1 MIKGLLKTLALF
13 TLAAV
18 SACSGGG
25 SASLPGSA
33 GAVQQPVIGQAV
45 TRKPSSQSLG
55 LRQGAGVAYVKAQPP
70 ALPPAVRPGASDLAR
85 MLAPLARID
94 ATTKPCTVSPNV
106 ATGDCIDFESIPAG
120 SLASDFASEGFECCQ
135 VSEFGTGVN
144 LRRAGNLDQVSFVLD
159 SWGCQNRAAPTM
171 SGVAGVCTTTP
182 GATFRLNFT
191 VHVYAVCTPGSCSG
205 SDPNSE
211 VGTLLATKTTSFA
224 IPYRPSDSPV
234 ECPVQTLSYTNYYFD
249 PVSQLCV
256 HGLAKRITFNFGGS
270 VAIPASAIFTV
281 SYNTSDSGP
290 HPVGHGAACNSTLAG
305 CGYDSLNVIADSTG
319 GLTAGS
325 FLDPNGVFVN
335 YSAGS
340 DYCDGGMSGVG
351 FLRLDTPCWTGYEP
365 QIEVRITQT

>member
-1 MIKGLLKTLALF
+1 MFKVLQKTLALI
-13 TLAAV
+13 TLAAI

-33 GAVQQPVIGQAV
+33 AAVQQPVRGQAV
-45 TRKPSSQSLG
+45 TRQATSQSFG

-70 ALPPAVRPGASDLAR
+70 ALRPAVQPAAAELAR
-85 MLAPLARID
+85 MLAPFRGID
-94 ATTKPCTVSPNV
+94 AITRPCTVSPGSG
-106 ATGDCIDFESIPAG
+106 TGDCIDFNSIPAG

-135 VSEFGTGVN
+135 LSEFGTAVN

-191 VHVYAVCTPGSCSG
+191 LRVYAVAGSS
-205 SDPNSE
+205 PNFA

-234 ECPVQTLSYTNYYFD
+234 QCPVQTLPYTNYWFD

-256 HGLAKRITFNFGGS
+256 HGLAKQITFNFGGS

-281 SYNTSDSGP
+281 SYNTSDYGYA
-290 HPVGHGAACNSTLAG
+290 PVGHNTACYSTLAG

-325 FLDPNGVFVN
+325 FVDPSSVFDN
-335 YSAGS
+335 YALGS
-340 DYCDGGMSGVG
+340 DYCDGGAGGVG
-351 FLRLDTPCWTGYEP
+351 ILRFDQGCWTGYEP
-365 QIEVRITQT
+365 QLQVRITQT